1 MLASRVLVQIDAFLL
16 LAAFLMQIWTFPF
29 IRLHFAYL
37 CEVEVGVS
45 CRR

>member
-1 MLASRVLVQIDAFLL
+1 
-16 LAAFLMQIWTFPF
+16 MQIWTFPF

-45 CRR
+45 CRRWILADCWYLVICTYQ